1 MTAGCQ
7 GKEEGESGIGGQ
19 LDEHNIDIEFV
30 KVCTT
35 MIGLWL
41 QGQLQP

>member
-30 KVCTT
+30 KVFTV
-35 MIGLWL
+35 MIGLWS

>member
-1 MTAGCQ
+1 MTAGYQ

-30 KVCTT
+30 KVYTVI
-35 MIGLWL
+35 IGLWL

>member
-7 GKEEGESGIGGQ
+7 GKEEGESGVGGQ
-19 LDEHNIDIEFV
+19 LDEHNTDINFV

-35 MIGLWL
+35 MISLWL

>member
-19 LDEHNIDIEFV
+19 LDEHNTNINFV

-35 MIGLWL
+35 MIGLW
-41 QGQLQP
+41 

>member
-30 KVCTT
+30 KVYTVI
-35 MIGLWL
+35 IGLWL